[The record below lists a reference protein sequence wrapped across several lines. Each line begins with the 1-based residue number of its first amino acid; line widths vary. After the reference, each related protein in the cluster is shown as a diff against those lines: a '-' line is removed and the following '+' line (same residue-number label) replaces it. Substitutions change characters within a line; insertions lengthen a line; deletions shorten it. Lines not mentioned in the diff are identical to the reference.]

1 MTAPDSRVCL
11 AWRHPRPEGAAGRCV
26 GAGTDLPVDPRRAKR
41 LAHRIRQAAR
51 RAGLPRVVAT
61 SPLRRCADVG
71 RWLRRWGWRCVVDTG
86 LREVDFGRWD
96 GQRWDTI
103 GRPAVDAWC
112 ADFAHHAPG
121 GGESLQALL
130 HRVRAWHPP
139 AGCHLLVTH
148 GGWLLARQWLDTQPA
163 GAVPTA
169 ATWPAAPPYG
179 TCMVIAGK
187 ADLVPGGTAVDGR
200 R

>member
-1 MTAPDSRVCL
+1 MSVSDRGPCL
-11 AWRHPRPEGAAGRCV
+11 AWRHPRPDGAAGRCV

-41 LAHRIRQAAR
+41 LAHRIRRTAR
-51 RAGLPRVVAT
+51 HAGLPRVVAT
-61 SPLRRCADVG
+61 SPLHRCADVG
-71 RWLRRWGWRCVVDTG
+71 RWLRRWGWRHVVDAG

-96 GQRWDTI
+96 GQRWDTV
-103 GRPAVDAWC
+103 GQPAVDAWC

-139 AGCHLLVTH
+139 PGCRVLVTH
-148 GGWLLARQWLDTQPA
+148 GGWLLARHWLDTHGA
-163 GAVPTA
+163 GELPTA

-179 TCMVIAGK
+179 ACVALAEPVG
-187 ADLVPGGTAVDGR
+187 AAPG
-200 R
+200 